1 MVNCMFPKVSIC
13 IPTYNEPK
21 YLKKLLESVFVQ
33 NYLDYEV
40 VITDDTQDDRINN
53 VINQYGDSKLRYFKN
68 EKRLGSPENWNEA
81 VRHAKGEYIKI
92 MHHDTWFL
100 DENSLREYINM
111 LENNPNCDFA
121 FSGTLCE
128 FSSTNET
135 KVHAADEIQRSLLSE
150 NPDILFAGN
159 FIGSPSATIYRS
171 TVKEQFDINLRWVVD
186 IDFYIR
192 VLRINKEYGF
202 TPKPTLVET
211 DSNRN
216 RITNE
221 CINSKKIELYEYIYL
236 YNKLYRKGNK
246 KAVYGSVIK
255 QKFMKYGIKSI
266 RELKDLE
273 ITVSK
278 QAYYIKWLVLI
289 SSLCTLKVTVTRN
302 LKRAYL
308 SIFGR

>member
-1 MVNCMFPKVSIC
+1 M
-13 IPTYNEPK
+13 
-21 YLKKLLESVFVQ
+21 
-33 NYLDYEV
+33 
-40 VITDDTQDDRINN
+40 
-53 VINQYGDSKLRYFKN
+53 
-68 EKRLGSPENWNEA
+68 
-81 VRHAKGEYIKI
+81 
-92 MHHDTWFL
+92 
-100 DENSLREYINM
+100 
-111 LENNPNCDFA
+111 
-121 FSGTLCE
+121 
-128 FSSTNET
+128 FSS
-135 KVHAADEIQRSLLSE
+135 A
-150 NPDILFAGN
+150 F
-159 FIGSPSATIYRS
+159 
-171 TVKEQFDINLRWVVD
+171 VD